1 MQYRLNFH
9 SSARKQL
16 QQLDGILKQ
25 EFLTEIRNL
34 VDEPYPAYAL
44 AMHDQWQ
51 GFYRI
56 QINGW
61 RLVYRVDEKAHVIYI
76 ERIAKRTRNTYL

>member
-16 QQLDGILKQ
+16 QQLDSILKR
-25 EFLTEIRNL
+25 EFLTEIRSL
-34 VDEPYPAYAL
+34 TDDPYPAYAL
-44 AMHDQWQ
+44 AMRDQGQ

-56 QINGW
+56 HVNGW
-61 RLVYRVDEKAHVIYI
+61 RLVYRVDEKERVIYI